1 MGAARPSGVRARS
14 AASATI
20 ALELSERY
28 ELPYVELREVG
39 VQRAASDAIDSRVLV
54 RAHAVPYA
62 IEDARLLVA
71 IADPGDVQA
80 IDDLRLATRLDVVFA
95 VAARE
100 DIDHELR
107 NVERQL
113 DATRREALE
122 EGDDYTFEEETVDFD
137 DDEASGPLAK
147 LVNGLI
153 FEAAEE
159 GASDIH
165 FLPQPDGLHVRVRVD
180 GVLRELERIP
190 RGRAGGVLTRLKV
203 IAKLDIAEQRRPQD
217 GRISMRTKNGPQVDI
232 RLTVLPSVEGEGAI
246 LRLLDKS
253 REAPT
258 LTAIGLSFP
267 MQMALEQVLSKPTG
281 ALLVTGPTG
290 SGKSTTLYAALSDL
304 ARPEVNVI
312 TIEDP
317 VEYRLAGIYQLQ
329 VNPKI
334 DFTFATALRT
344 VLRSDPDV
352 VMVGEIRD
360 RETAEISMR
369 AALTG
374 HFVLSTMHTNDA
386 PSAVTRLNEMGVEPF
401 VVASSLTAVLAQRLA
416 RKLCEH
422 CRQPYQPTEDELE
435 KVGLDSTTTQL
446 WRPGSCDQC
455 TRGYRGRVGVF
466 QFLPMT
472 SEIRRLVA
480 RDANAAEIEAEA
492 ALAGMLSLWDDGIAK
507 VVAGLTT
514 IDELRRILIQL

>member
-1 MGAARPSGVRARS
+1 MAATGPTGIRARS
-14 AASATI
+14 AANATL
-20 ALELSERY
+20 ARELAERF
-28 ELPYVELREVG
+28 EVPYVDLGEVG
-39 VQRAASDAIDSRVLV
+39 VQQSAAETIESRTLV

-62 IEDARLLVA
+62 IDGTRLLVA
-71 IADPGDVQA
+71 IADPGDIQA
-80 IDDLRLATRLDVVFA
+80 VDELRLATRLDIAFA

-100 DIDHELR
+100 DIDAEIR
-107 NVERQL
+107 NIERQL
-113 DATRREALE
+113 DVTRRDALE
-122 EGDDYTFEEETVDFD
+122 EGEDFSFDEEVPVDE
-137 DDEASGPLAK
+137 DEDSGPLAK

-153 FEAAEE
+153 FQAAED

-190 RGRAGGVLTRLKV
+190 RHRAAGVLTRLKV
-203 IAKLDIAEQRRPQD
+203 IAKLDIAEHRRPQD
-217 GRISMRTKNGPQVDI
+217 GRISMRTKSGLEIDI

-253 REAPT
+253 REPPT
-258 LTAIGLSFP
+258 LTEIGLSFP

-317 VEYRLAGIYQLQ
+317 VEYRLPGIYQLQ
-329 VNPKI
+329 VSTKI
-334 DFTFATALRT
+334 DFTFAKALRT

-360 RETAEISMR
+360 SETAEISMR

-386 PSAVTRLNEMGVEPF
+386 PSAVTRLTEMGVESF
-401 VVASSLTAVLAQRLA
+401 VVASSVTAVLAQRLA
-416 RKLCEH
+416 RQLCEH
-422 CRQPYQPTEDELE
+422 CRQPYTPTSDELE
-435 KVGLDSTTTQL
+435 KVGLDASVTQL
-446 WRPGSCDQC
+446 WRPGSCDRC

-466 QFLPMT
+466 QLMPMT
-472 SEIRRLVA
+472 DEVRRLIV
-480 RDANAAEIEAEA
+480 RDGTGAEIEAA
-492 ALAGMLSLWDDGIAK
+492 ATAAGMSTLWADGLAK
-507 VVAGLTT
+507 VAAGLTT
-514 IDELRRILIQL
+514 IDELRRILI

>member
-1 MGAARPSGVRARS
+1 MTTGPTGSRARG
-14 AASATI
+14 AASATL
-20 ALELSERY
+20 ARQLAERY
-28 ELPYVELREVG
+28 ELPFVELHELE
-39 VQRAASDAIDSRVLV
+39 VQRDATDAIEARALV

-62 IEDARLLVA
+62 IDGSRLLVA
-71 IADPGDVQA
+71 IADPGDLKAV
-80 IDDLRLATRLDVVFA
+80 DELRLATRLDIEFA
-95 VAARE
+95 VATRD
-100 DIDHELR
+100 DIDQELR
-107 NVERQL
+107 NIERQL
-113 DATRREALE
+113 DASRRDALE
-122 EGDDYTFEEETVDFD
+122 EGEDFSFEDDADVV
-137 DDEASGPLAK
+137 DDETAGPLAK

-165 FLPQPDGLHVRVRVD
+165 FLPQLDGLHVRVRVD
-180 GVLRELERIP
+180 GVLRELERVP
-190 RGRAGGVLTRLKV
+190 RQRAAGVLTRLKV
-203 IAKLDIAEQRRPQD
+203 IAKLDIAEHRRPQD
-217 GRISMRTKNGPQVDI
+217 GRISLRTKNGREVDI

-253 REAPT
+253 RDAPS
-258 LTAIGLSFP
+258 LTEIGLSFP
-267 MQMALEQVLSKPTG
+267 MQMALEQVLSKPSG

-317 VEYRLAGIYQLQ
+317 VEYRLTGIYQLQ
-329 VNPKI
+329 VNPKV
-334 DFTFATALRT
+334 DFTFANALRT

-386 PSAVTRLNEMGVEPF
+386 PSAVTRLTQMGVEPF
-401 VVASSLTAVLAQRLA
+401 VVASAVTAILAQRLA

-422 CRQPYQPTEDELE
+422 CRQSYEPTNDELV
-435 KVGLDSTTTQL
+435 KIGLDDTTAQL
-446 WRPGSCDQC
+446 WRPGSCEHC

-466 QFLPMT
+466 QLMT
-472 SEIRRLVA
+472 MTDELRRLIA
-480 RDANAAEIEAEA
+480 RDAPVSELEA
-492 ALAGMLSLWDDGIAK
+492 AGEADGMGTLWDDGLAK
-507 VVAGLTT
+507 VIVGLTT
-514 IDELRRILIQL
+514 IDELRRILI

>member
-1 MGAARPSGVRARS
+1 MSASGPSGVRARS
-14 AASATI
+14 AQSATI
-20 ALELSERY
+20 ARQLAESH
-28 ELPYVELREVG
+28 ELPYIELREVG
-39 VQRAASDAIDSRVLV
+39 VQRSASESIDARVLV
-54 RAHAVPYA
+54 RTHAVPYA
-62 IEDARLLVA
+62 IEDNRLLVA

-80 IDDLRLATRLDVVFA
+80 VDELRLATRFDIVFA

-100 DIDHELR
+100 EIDQELR

-122 EGDDYTFEEETVDFD
+122 EGEDFSFEEEVEVL

-165 FLPQPDGLHVRVRVD
+165 FLPQADGLHVRVRVD

-217 GRISMRTKNGPQVDI
+217 GRISMRMKSGHQVDI
-232 RLTVLPSVEGEGAI
+232 RLTVLPSIEGEGAI

-281 ALLVTGPTG
+281 AILVTGPTG

-317 VEYRLAGIYQLQ
+317 VEYRLPGIYQLQ

-386 PSAVTRLNEMGVEPF
+386 PSAVTRLTEMGVEPF

-422 CRQPYQPTEDELE
+422 CRQPYEPTSDELA
-435 KVGLDSTTTQL
+435 KVGLDASTTEL

-455 TRGYRGRVGVF
+455 TRGYRGRVGIF

-472 SEIRRLVA
+472 EEVRRLVA
-480 RDANAAEIEAEA
+480 RDAAATEIEAA
-492 ALAGMLSLWDDGIAK
+492 AAAAGMCSLWADGIAK

-514 IDELRRILIQL
+514 IDELHRILI

>member
-1 MGAARPSGVRARS
+1 MSSTGQTGARARN
-14 AASATI
+14 AASVAI
-20 ALELSERY
+20 ARELAERY
-28 ELPYVELREVG
+28 ELPFVQLRELD
-39 VQRAASDAIDSRVLV
+39 VQRSATEAINARALV

-62 IEDARLLVA
+62 LDGTDLHVA
-71 IADPGDVQA
+71 IADPGDLQA
-80 IDDLRLATRLDVVFA
+80 VDELRLATRFDVVFA

-100 DIDHELR
+100 DIDQQLR
-107 NVERQL
+107 DLERQL
-113 DATRREALE
+113 DASRREALE
-122 EGDDYTFEEETVDFD
+122 EGEDFTFEDDADAE
-137 DDEASGPLAK
+137 DDEASGPLAN

-153 FEAAEE
+153 FDAAED

-180 GVLRELERIP
+180 GVLRERERVS
-190 RGRAGGVLTRLKV
+190 RQQANGVLTRLKV
-203 IAKLDIAEQRRPQD
+203 IAKLDIAEHRRPQD
-217 GRISMRTKNGPQVDI
+217 GRISLSTKSGREVDI

-253 REAPT
+253 REPPT
-258 LTAIGLSFP
+258 LTALGLSFP
-267 MQMALEQVLSKPTG
+267 MQMALEQVLSKPSG

-329 VNPKI
+329 VNTKI
-334 DFTFATALRT
+334 DFTFAKALRT

-374 HFVLSTMHTNDA
+374 HFVLSSMHTNDA
-386 PSAVTRLNEMGVEPF
+386 PSAVTRLTEMGVEPF
-401 VVASSLTAVLAQRLA
+401 VVASSVTAVLAQRLA

-422 CRQPYQPTEDELE
+422 CRQSYVPTADELE
-435 KVGLDSTTTQL
+435 KVGLDPATAAL
-446 WRPGSCDQC
+446 WRPGSCEHC

-466 QFLPMT
+466 QLMPMT
-472 SEIRRLVA
+472 DEISRLVA
-480 RDANAAEIEAEA
+480 HDATASEIEAA
-492 ALAGMLSLWDDGIAK
+492 ATHAGMSSLWADGLAK

-514 IDELRRILIQL
+514 IDELRRILI

>member
-1 MGAARPSGVRARS
+1 MPATGPSGVRARS
-14 AASATI
+14 AASAKL
-20 ALELSERY
+20 ALELAERY
-28 ELPYVELREVG
+28 ELPHVDLRETG
-39 VQRAASDAIDSRVLV
+39 VERAASDAIDARVLV

-62 IEDARLLVA
+62 IDDTRLLVA

-80 IDDLRLATRLDVVFA
+80 IDELQLATRFDIVFA

-100 DIDHELR
+100 DIDQELR
-107 NVERQL
+107 NVEHQR
-113 DATRREALE
+113 DVTRREALE
-122 EGDDYTFEEETVDFD
+122 EGEDFSFEEEDDVE
-137 DDEASGPLAK
+137 DDESSGPLAK
-147 LVNGLI
+147 LVNGII
-153 FEAAEE
+153 FAAAEE

-180 GVLRELERIP
+180 GVLREVERIP
-190 RGRAGGVLTRLKV
+190 RQRAGGVLTRIKV

-217 GRISMRTKNGPQVDI
+217 GRVSMRTKSGHEVDI

-329 VNPKI
+329 VNTKI
-334 DFTFATALRT
+334 DFTFASALRT

-374 HFVLSTMHTNDA
+374 HFMLSTMHTNDA
-386 PSAVTRLNEMGVEPF
+386 PSAVTRLTEMGVEPF

-422 CRQPYQPTEDELE
+422 CRQPYAPTSDELE
-435 KVGLDSTTTQL
+435 KVGLDASTAQL
-446 WRPGSCDQC
+446 WRPGSCDRC

-466 QFLPMT
+466 QFMPMT
-472 SEIRRLVA
+472 EEIRRLIA
-480 RDANAAEIEAEA
+480 RDATAAEIETVATA
-492 ALAGMLSLWDDGIAK
+492 AGMRPLWDDGIAK
-507 VVAGLTT
+507 VVSGLTT
-514 IDELRRILIQL
+514 IDELRRILI

>member
-1 MGAARPSGVRARS
+1 MPATGPSGVRARS
-14 AASATI
+14 AASATL
-20 ALELSERY
+20 ALQLAERY

-39 VQRAASDAIDSRVLV
+39 VQRLASDAIDARVLV
-54 RAHAVPYA
+54 RTHAVPYA
-62 IEDARLLVA
+62 IEDTRLLVA

-80 IDDLRLATRLDVVFA
+80 VDELRLATRLDVVFA
-95 VAARE
+95 VGSRE
-100 DIDHELR
+100 EIDQELR

-122 EGDDYTFEEETVDFD
+122 EGEDFSFEEQVDLE

-153 FEAAEE
+153 FEAAAE

-190 RGRAGGVLTRLKV
+190 RQRAAGVLTRLKV

-217 GRISMRTKNGPQVDI
+217 GRISMRMKSGQQVDI

-267 MQMALEQVLSKPTG
+267 MQMALEQVLSRPTG

-329 VNPKI
+329 VNTKI

-386 PSAVTRLNEMGVEPF
+386 PSAVTRLTEMGVEPF

-422 CRQPYQPTEDELE
+422 CRQSYAPTIDELE
-435 KVGLDSTTTQL
+435 KVGLDASTTQL

-472 SEIRRLVA
+472 EEVRRLVA
-480 RDANAAEIEAEA
+480 RDAAATEIEAA
-492 ALAGMLSLWDDGIAK
+492 AAEAGMHSLWDDGIAK

-514 IDELRRILIQL
+514 IDELRRILI